1 MKRCHPLLSL
11 VLAALATSACGENLT
26 LPPEREP
33 ATSEDPA
40 ELACTPD
47 LDGVIQ
53 RDELAAAI
61 GVPIGYL
68 VSPPGTERPVDLRGT
83 AEENGKTHWD
93 LSIDY
98 ADDRALSITP
108 KTPEDAWY
116 EDSFPEDGAFVTPLD
131 AGGRVESIGVL
142 RDDGL
147 YLLGV
152 ASAEA
157 DPPEGRT
164 LLVYQEPILV
174 LALPVVV
181 GNEHV
186 AVGTIENGFALG
198 LPYAGRDVYEVKVDA
213 LGSLDVPQLSFDQVH
228 RVITQVTVEPVVGTS
243 VTRRQVSFYAEC
255 FAEVARATAEDGEE
269 DTLFGTAGEL
279 RRLGL

>member
-1 MKRCHPLLSL
+1 MKRLPSLLLCL
-11 VLAALATSACGENLT
+11 VATTSAACGDNLT
-26 LPPEREP
+26 FPPEREA
-33 ATSEDPA
+33 ATSEDPS

-47 LDGVIQ
+47 IDGVLR

-83 AEENGKTHWD
+83 PDDDGKTHWD
-93 LSIDY
+93 FSIDY
-98 ADDRALSITP
+98 ADDRALEITP
-108 KTPEDAWY
+108 RTPAGAWY
-116 EDSFPEDGAFVTPLD
+116 EAEFAEEGAFVTPLD
-131 AGGRVESIGVL
+131 AGGRIESIGVL

-164 LLVYQEPILV
+164 LLVYQDAILI
-174 LALPVVV
+174 LALPIVL

-186 AVGTIENGFALG
+186 AVGTIEDGLAQG
-198 LPYAGRDVYEVKVDA
+198 LPYAGRDVYAVNVDA
-213 LGSLDVPQLSFDQVH
+213 LGSIDLPQLSFDQVH
-228 RVITQVTVEPVVGTS
+228 RVVTQVTVEPVVGSS

-255 FAEVARATAEDGEE
+255 FAEVARASADGEE
-269 DTLFGTAGEL
+269 DDVLFGTASEL
-279 RRLGL
+279 RRLGF